1 MLYQILS
8 LTGAALILIAYVA
21 NQRGLLGPRNAT
33 YNLMNLLGALLLLW
47 VAVVDWRWGFILLE
61 ERSLATGGISSS
73 PNSGSHSG
81 NSIPTRESR

>member
-1 MLYQILS
+1 VLYQILS
-8 LTGAALILIAYVA
+8 LTGAALILGAYVA

-61 ERSLATGGISSS
+61 AVWALV
-73 PNSGSHSG
+73 
-81 NSIPTRESR
+81 SIPPLLRRSSAAAG